1 LPETVFQRDGVEHQ
15 ALQLLLHFPQ
25 FQQAK
30 SSPPVFQQDGDRLA
44 LKSNGKTIAW
54 VKAELFP
61 YWWLFKNL
69 RSTGINKR
77 SVMEGYQLDLE
88 LATAI
93 SGILALGY
101 GAHFGLGL
109 LQPRRGTVAVSSADR
124 QDALAD

>member
-1 LPETVFQRDGVEHQ
+1 
-15 ALQLLLHFPQ
+15 
-25 FQQAK
+25 
-30 SSPPVFQQDGDRLA
+30 
-44 LKSNGKTIAW
+44 
-54 VKAELFP
+54 
-61 YWWLFKNL
+61 
-69 RSTGINKR
+69 
-77 SVMEGYQLDLE
+77 MEGYQLDLE

>member
-1 LPETVFQRDGVEHQ
+1 LQTRPSVTPFFLQRYPKLDKGGIPKLLPETVFQRDGVEHQ

-77 SVMEGYQLDLE
+77 SVIDISKNYQSSPL
-88 LATAI
+88 TK
-93 SGILALGY
+93 SPGS
-101 GAHFGLGL
+101 L
-109 LQPRRGTVAVSSADR
+109 LT
-124 QDALAD
+124 